1 MGINS
6 LINSLPGAV
15 STGTTVNAAQ
25 GQATPNAKVKGLPGA
40 NRADKASAATGAD
53 SFSNCLG
60 SSLAAENVQQAGS
73 ETVATEAKS
82 LDAAEAALLASLVP
96 GAAVPMPTVSEDLT
110 ALQSSVD
117 AGTQKAWLSEI
128 FAAVKEQ
135 SQTSELTGW
144 LQQWVGDDASKQ
156 NFLQQLQGMLQKT
169 AVVETP
175 PLHLREA
182 LAEVM
187 QNSAINTP
195 ALTET
200 APAAVLTQEAPV
212 QPQAPIQQQAPVQ
225 TAAVQSQTATEEIP
239 LAAAMQQAAGVN
251 EMVKPAAL
259 SEAVQAKQNGNA
271 AEAPQTTAQSA
282 ADSDAAI
289 SAAPTL
295 YQPQGRSVS
304 SEPQTVQGQTSD
316 SQGKNVESAA
326 ATNYGVRRAA
336 SGNTDSAA
344 AFAGQAF
351 GEAAAQKNVPVKA
364 DAQVESDF
372 QPIQAALLQHAAPKM
387 QTEAVV
393 AATNAA
399 STAPA
404 DPHGVFDQMVAQ
416 ARMIRLP
423 DSTEMVIRLRPEHL
437 GELVLKVAV
446 DAAGTVNATFHSS
459 NAEVRAVLEANL
471 QQFRQEMQQQGVRVQ
486 GAAVYAGLGDA
497 LPQQQQG
504 QQGKTPQG
512 KNTGV
517 LAEEKLEPVEL
528 SLDTGDAAVD
538 YRI

>member
-1 MGINS
+1 MGINT
-6 LINSLPGAV
+6 LINSLPGGV
-15 STGTTVNAAQ
+15 SNGGAVNAAQ
-25 GQATPNAKVKGLPGA
+25 GQAAPNAKAKGLLGA
-40 NRADKASAATGAD
+40 NRTDKASSATGAD
-53 SFSNCLG
+53 SFSACLG
-60 SSLAAENVQQAGS
+60 SSVAAENAQQAGS

-96 GAAVPMPTVSEDLT
+96 GAVVPMQTINEDAT
-110 ALQSSVD
+110 ALQNGVD
-117 AGTQKAWLSEI
+117 AGTQKAWLSEV

-135 SQTSELTGW
+135 NQTSELTGW

-169 AVVETP
+169 AIVETP

-187 QNSAINTP
+187 QNSVANTP
-195 ALTET
+195 A
-200 APAAVLTQEAPV
+200 QKG
-212 QPQAPIQQQAPVQ
+212 APVQ
-225 TAAVQSQTATEEIP
+225 TAVVQSQTATEETPI
-239 LAAAMQQAAGVN
+239 AAMTQQAAAVN
-251 EMVKPAAL
+251 DVVKPAVIIDTA
-259 SEAVQAKQNGNA
+259 QPKQNVNA

-282 ADSDAAI
+282 ADSEAAI
-289 SAAPTL
+289 AAAPTL

-304 SEPQTVQGQTSD
+304 SESQMATGKTSD
-316 SQGKNVESAA
+316 TQAQNVESAA

-336 SGNTDSAA
+336 SENADSAA
-344 AFAGQAF
+344 SFAGQAF
-351 GEAAAQKNVPVKA
+351 SEGTAQKTMPVKA
-364 DAQVESDF
+364 DAQAETDF
-372 QPIQAALLQHAAPKM
+372 QPIQAALLQNTASKM
-387 QTEAVV
+387 QAEATV
-393 AATNAA
+393 ATNAA

-404 DPHGVFDQMVAQ
+404 DPHGVFDQIVAQ

-504 QQGKTPQG
+504 QQGKSPQS
-512 KNTGV
+512 KNTGIA
-517 LAEEKLEPVEL
+517 AEEKLEPVEL

>member
-1 MGINS
+1 MGINT
-6 LINSLPGAV
+6 LINSLPGGASNGNSV
-15 STGTTVNAAQ
+15 TAAQ
-25 GQATPNAKVKGLPGA
+25 GQANPNTAIKGLSKA
-40 NRADKASAATGAD
+40 SRADRTSATKEAD
-53 SFSNCLG
+53 SFSACLG
-60 SSLAAENVQQAGS
+60 SSLAAETVQQTGS
-73 ETVATEAKS
+73 ETVATEVKS
-82 LDAAEAALLASLVP
+82 LDTAEAALLASLVP
-96 GAAVPMPTVSEDLT
+96 GAVLPAQTVNEDLT
-110 ALQSSVD
+110 ALQSGVD
-117 AGTQKAWLSEI
+117 AGTQKTWLSEI

-135 SQTSELTGW
+135 NQTSELTGW

-187 QNSAINTP
+187 QNSGVNTP
-195 ALTET
+195 VLKET
-200 APAAVLTQEAPV
+200 AASTPAAAV
-212 QPQAPIQQQAPVQ
+212 QQQTPVQ
-225 TAAVQSQTATEEIP
+225 TTVAQ
-239 LAAAMQQAAGVN
+239 
-251 EMVKPAAL
+251 
-259 SEAVQAKQNGNA
+259 
-271 AEAPQTTAQSA
+271 PQTTATEKATAVETQQPAVISDSIKPEVRVEA
-282 ADSDAAI
+282 AQQRQNVTAAEEPQKTAQAVADSGVAV
-289 SAAPTL
+289 SAPTL

-304 SEPQTVQGQTSD
+304 SEPQATKGQPND
-316 SQGKNVESAA
+316 SQTQNVESAA

-336 SGNTDSAA
+336 SENTDSAA
-344 AFAGQAF
+344 SFAGQAF
-351 GEAAAQKNVPVKA
+351 SEATAPKTVSVKA
-364 DAQVESDF
+364 DVQSDTDF
-372 QPIQAALLQHAAPKM
+372 QPIQAALLQQTAPKA
-387 QTEAVV
+387 QAEGTA

-399 STAPA
+399 SAAPA

-423 DSTEMVIRLRPEHL
+423 DSTEMVIRLKPEHL

-459 NAEVRAVLEANL
+459 NADVRAVLEANL

-504 QQGKTPQG
+504 QQGRTPQG
-512 KNTGV
+512 KSTGV
-517 LAEEKLEPVEL
+517 LTEEKLEPVDL

-538 YRI
+538 YRV

>member
-1 MGINS
+1 MGINT
-6 LINSLPGAV
+6 LINSLPGGV
-15 STGTTVNAAQ
+15 SNGGAVNAAQ
-25 GQATPNAKVKGLPGA
+25 GQAAPNAKAKGLLGA
-40 NRADKASAATGAD
+40 NRTDKASSATGAD
-53 SFSNCLG
+53 SFSACLG
-60 SSLAAENVQQAGS
+60 SSVAAENAQQAGS

-96 GAAVPMPTVSEDLT
+96 GAVVPMQTINEDAT
-110 ALQSSVD
+110 ALQNGVD
-117 AGTQKAWLSEI
+117 AGTQKAWLSEV

-135 SQTSELTGW
+135 NQTSELTGW

-169 AVVETP
+169 ATVETP

-187 QNSAINTP
+187 QNSVANTP
-195 ALTET
+195 A
-200 APAAVLTQEAPV
+200 QKG
-212 QPQAPIQQQAPVQ
+212 APVQ
-225 TAAVQSQTATEEIP
+225 TAVVQSQTATEETPI
-239 LAAAMQQAAGVN
+239 AAMTQQAAAVN
-251 EMVKPAAL
+251 DVVKPAVIIDTA
-259 SEAVQAKQNGNA
+259 QPKQNVNA

-282 ADSDAAI
+282 ADSEAAI
-289 SAAPTL
+289 AAAPTL

-304 SEPQTVQGQTSD
+304 SESQMATGKTSD
-316 SQGKNVESAA
+316 TQAQNVESAA

-336 SGNTDSAA
+336 SENADSAA
-344 AFAGQAF
+344 SFAGQAF
-351 GEAAAQKNVPVKA
+351 SEGTAQKTMPVKA
-364 DAQVESDF
+364 DAQAETDF
-372 QPIQAALLQHAAPKM
+372 QPIQAALLQNTASKM
-387 QTEAVV
+387 QAEATV
-393 AATNAA
+393 ATNAA

-404 DPHGVFDQMVAQ
+404 DPHGVFDQIVAQ

-504 QQGKTPQG
+504 QQGKSPQS
-512 KNTGV
+512 KNTGIA
-517 LAEEKLEPVEL
+517 AEEKLEPVEL
-528 SLDTGDAAVD
+528 SLDIGDAAVD

>member
-1 MGINS
+1 MGINT
-6 LINSLPGAV
+6 LINSLPGGV
-15 STGTTVNAAQ
+15 SNGGAVNAAQ
-25 GQATPNAKVKGLPGA
+25 GQAAPNAKAKGLLGA
-40 NRADKASAATGAD
+40 NRTDKASSATGAD
-53 SFSNCLG
+53 SFSACLG
-60 SSLAAENVQQAGS
+60 SSVAAENAQQAGS

-96 GAAVPMPTVSEDLT
+96 GAVVLMQTINEDAT
-110 ALQSSVD
+110 ALQNGVD
-117 AGTQKAWLSEI
+117 AGTQKAWLSEV

-135 SQTSELTGW
+135 NQTSELTGW

-169 AVVETP
+169 ATVETP

-187 QNSAINTP
+187 QNSVANTP
-195 ALTET
+195 A
-200 APAAVLTQEAPV
+200 QKG
-212 QPQAPIQQQAPVQ
+212 APVQ
-225 TAAVQSQTATEEIP
+225 TAVVQSQTATEETPI
-239 LAAAMQQAAGVN
+239 AAMTQQAVVVN
-251 EMVKPAAL
+251 DAVKPAVL
-259 SEAVQAKQNGNA
+259 IDTVQPKQNA
-271 AEAPQTTAQSA
+271 SAVEKPQTTAQSA
-282 ADSDAAI
+282 ADSEAAI
-289 SAAPTL
+289 AAAPTL

-304 SEPQTVQGQTSD
+304 SESQMATGKTSD
-316 SQGKNVESAA
+316 TQAQNVESAA

-336 SGNTDSAA
+336 SENADSAA
-344 AFAGQAF
+344 SFAGQAF
-351 GEAAAQKNVPVKA
+351 SEGTAQKTMPVKA
-364 DAQVESDF
+364 DAQAETDF
-372 QPIQAALLQHAAPKM
+372 QPIQAALLQNTASKM
-387 QTEAVV
+387 QAEATV
-393 AATNAA
+393 ATNAA

-404 DPHGVFDQMVAQ
+404 DPHGVFDQIVAQ

-504 QQGKTPQG
+504 QQGKSPQS
-512 KNTGV
+512 KNTGIA
-517 LAEEKLEPVEL
+517 AEEKLEPVEL

>member
-1 MGINS
+1 MGINT
-6 LINSLPGAV
+6 LINSLPGGV
-15 STGTTVNAAQ
+15 SNGGAVNAAQ
-25 GQATPNAKVKGLPGA
+25 GQAAPNAKAKGLPGA
-40 NRADKASAATGAD
+40 NRTDKASSATGAD
-53 SFSNCLG
+53 SFSACLG
-60 SSLAAENVQQAGS
+60 SSVAAENAQQAGS

-96 GAAVPMPTVSEDLT
+96 GAVVLMQTINEDAT
-110 ALQSSVD
+110 ALQNGVD
-117 AGTQKAWLSEI
+117 AGTQKAWLSEV

-135 SQTSELTGW
+135 NQTSELTGW

-169 AVVETP
+169 AIVETP

-187 QNSAINTP
+187 QNSVANTP
-195 ALTET
+195 A
-200 APAAVLTQEAPV
+200 QKG
-212 QPQAPIQQQAPVQ
+212 APVQ
-225 TAAVQSQTATEEIP
+225 TAVVQSQTATEETPI
-239 LAAAMQQAAGVN
+239 AAMTQQAVVVN
-251 EMVKPAAL
+251 DAVKPAVL
-259 SEAVQAKQNGNA
+259 IDTVQPKQNA
-271 AEAPQTTAQSA
+271 SAVEKPQTTAQSA
-282 ADSDAAI
+282 ADSEAAI
-289 SAAPTL
+289 AAAPTL

-304 SEPQTVQGQTSD
+304 SESQMATGKTSD
-316 SQGKNVESAA
+316 TQAQNVESAA

-336 SGNTDSAA
+336 SENADSAA
-344 AFAGQAF
+344 SFAGQAF
-351 GEAAAQKNVPVKA
+351 SEGTAQKTMPVKA
-364 DAQVESDF
+364 DAQAETDF
-372 QPIQAALLQHAAPKM
+372 QPIQAALLQNTASKM
-387 QTEAVV
+387 QAEATV
-393 AATNAA
+393 ATNAA

-404 DPHGVFDQMVAQ
+404 DPHGVFDQIVAQ

-504 QQGKTPQG
+504 QQGKSPQS
-512 KNTGV
+512 KNTGIA
-517 LAEEKLEPVEL
+517 AEEKLEPVEL
-528 SLDTGDAAVD
+528 SLDIGDAAVD

>member
-1 MGINS
+1 MGINT
-6 LINSLPGAV
+6 LINSLPGGV
-15 STGTTVNAAQ
+15 SNGGAVNAAQ
-25 GQATPNAKVKGLPGA
+25 GQAAPNAKAKGLPGA
-40 NRADKASAATGAD
+40 NRTDKASSATGAD
-53 SFSNCLG
+53 SFSACLG
-60 SSLAAENVQQAGS
+60 SSVAAENAQQAGS

-96 GAAVPMPTVSEDLT
+96 GAVVPMQTINEDAT
-110 ALQSSVD
+110 ALQNGVD
-117 AGTQKAWLSEI
+117 AGTQKAWLSEV

-135 SQTSELTGW
+135 NQTSELTGW

-169 AVVETP
+169 AIVETP

-187 QNSAINTP
+187 QNSVANTP
-195 ALTET
+195 A
-200 APAAVLTQEAPV
+200 QKG
-212 QPQAPIQQQAPVQ
+212 APVQ
-225 TAAVQSQTATEEIP
+225 TAVVQSQTATEETPI
-239 LAAAMQQAAGVN
+239 AAMTQQAAAVN
-251 EMVKPAAL
+251 DVVKPAVIIDTA
-259 SEAVQAKQNGNA
+259 QPKQNVNA

-282 ADSDAAI
+282 ADSEAAI
-289 SAAPTL
+289 AAAPTL

-304 SEPQTVQGQTSD
+304 SESQMATGKTSD
-316 SQGKNVESAA
+316 TQAQNVESAA

-336 SGNTDSAA
+336 SENADSAA
-344 AFAGQAF
+344 SFAGQAF
-351 GEAAAQKNVPVKA
+351 SEGTAQKTMPVKA
-364 DAQVESDF
+364 DAQAETDF
-372 QPIQAALLQHAAPKM
+372 QPIQAALLQNTASKM
-387 QTEAVV
+387 QAEATV
-393 AATNAA
+393 ATNAA

-404 DPHGVFDQMVAQ
+404 DPHGVFDQIVAQ

-504 QQGKTPQG
+504 QQGKSPQS
-512 KNTGV
+512 KNTGIA
-517 LAEEKLEPVEL
+517 AEEKLEPVEL

>member
-1 MGINS
+1 MGINT
-6 LINSLPGAV
+6 LINSLPGGV
-15 STGTTVNAAQ
+15 SNGGAVNAAQ
-25 GQATPNAKVKGLPGA
+25 GQAAPNAKAKGLLGA
-40 NRADKASAATGAD
+40 NRTDKASSATGAD
-53 SFSNCLG
+53 SFSACLG
-60 SSLAAENVQQAGS
+60 SSVAAENAQQAGS

-96 GAAVPMPTVSEDLT
+96 GAVVPMQTINEDAT
-110 ALQSSVD
+110 ALQNGVD
-117 AGTQKAWLSEI
+117 AGTQKAWLSEV

-135 SQTSELTGW
+135 NQTSELTGW

-169 AVVETP
+169 AIVETP

-187 QNSAINTP
+187 QNSVANTP
-195 ALTET
+195 A
-200 APAAVLTQEAPV
+200 QKG
-212 QPQAPIQQQAPVQ
+212 APVQ
-225 TAAVQSQTATEEIP
+225 TAVVQSQTATEETPI
-239 LAAAMQQAAGVN
+239 AAMTQQAVVVN
-251 EMVKPAAL
+251 DAVKPAVL
-259 SEAVQAKQNGNA
+259 IDTVQPKQNA
-271 AEAPQTTAQSA
+271 SAVEKPQTTAQSA
-282 ADSDAAI
+282 ADSEAAI
-289 SAAPTL
+289 AAAPTL

-304 SEPQTVQGQTSD
+304 SESQMATGKTSD
-316 SQGKNVESAA
+316 TQAQNVESAA

-336 SGNTDSAA
+336 SENADSAA
-344 AFAGQAF
+344 SFAGQAF
-351 GEAAAQKNVPVKA
+351 SEGTAQKTMPVKA
-364 DAQVESDF
+364 DAQAETDF
-372 QPIQAALLQHAAPKM
+372 QPIQAALLQNTASKM
-387 QTEAVV
+387 QAEATV
-393 AATNAA
+393 ATNAA

-404 DPHGVFDQMVAQ
+404 DPHGVFDQIVAQ

-504 QQGKTPQG
+504 QQGKSPQS
-512 KNTGV
+512 KNTGIA
-517 LAEEKLEPVEL
+517 AEEKLDPVEL

>member
-1 MGINS
+1 MGINT
-6 LINSLPGAV
+6 LINSLPGGV
-15 STGTTVNAAQ
+15 SNGGAVNAAQ
-25 GQATPNAKVKGLPGA
+25 GQAAPNAKAKGLPGA
-40 NRADKASAATGAD
+40 NRTDKASSATGAD
-53 SFSNCLG
+53 SFSACLG
-60 SSLAAENVQQAGS
+60 SSVAAENAQQAGS

-96 GAAVPMPTVSEDLT
+96 GVVVPMQTINEDAT
-110 ALQSSVD
+110 ALQNGVD
-117 AGTQKAWLSEI
+117 AGTQKAWLSEV

-135 SQTSELTGW
+135 NQTSELTGW

-169 AVVETP
+169 AIVETP

-187 QNSAINTP
+187 QTSVANTSALRETAVSMPAATLQQQTP
-195 ALTET
+195 ATEE
-200 APAAVLTQEAPV
+200 AADV
-212 QPQAPIQQQAPVQ
+212 QPQQA
-225 TAAVQSQTATEEIP
+225 AAVND
-239 LAAAMQQAAGVN
+239 V
-251 EMVKPAAL
+251 VKPAVIIDTA
-259 SEAVQAKQNGNA
+259 QPKQNASA
-271 AEAPQTTAQSA
+271 ADLPQTTAQSA
-282 ADSDAAI
+282 ADSEAAI
-289 SAAPTL
+289 AAAPTL

-304 SEPQTVQGQTSD
+304 SESQMATGKTSD
-316 SQGKNVESAA
+316 TQAQNVESAA

-336 SGNTDSAA
+336 SENADSAA
-344 AFAGQAF
+344 SFAGQAF
-351 GEAAAQKNVPVKA
+351 SEGTAQKTMPVKA
-364 DAQVESDF
+364 DAQAETDF
-372 QPIQAALLQHAAPKM
+372 QPIQAALLQNTASKM
-387 QTEAVV
+387 QAEATV
-393 AATNAA
+393 ATNAA

-404 DPHGVFDQMVAQ
+404 DPHGVFDQIVAQ

-504 QQGKTPQG
+504 QQGKSPQS
-512 KNTGV
+512 KNTGIA
-517 LAEEKLEPVEL
+517 AEEKLEPVEL

>member
-1 MGINS
+1 MGINT
-6 LINSLPGAV
+6 LINSLPGGASNANAV
-15 STGTTVNAAQ
+15 TATQGQVNPNAAI
-25 GQATPNAKVKGLPGA
+25 KGLSKT
-40 NRADKASAATGAD
+40 NRTDKTGAATGTD
-53 SFSNCLG
+53 SFSTCLG
-60 SSLAAENVQQAGS
+60 SSLAVEKGQQAGI
-73 ETVATEAKS
+73 ETVATEAKD

-96 GAAVPMPTVSEDLT
+96 GTVSTMQTINEDLA
-110 ALQSSVD
+110 ALPSSVD
-117 AGTQKAWLSEI
+117 VGTQKAWLNEI
-128 FAAVKEQ
+128 FSAVKEQ
-135 SQTSELTGW
+135 KQTSELTGW

-187 QNSAINTP
+187 QNSIGNA
-195 ALTET
+195 TE
-200 APAAVLTQEAPV
+200 AVEQKV
-212 QPQAPIQQQAPVQ
+212 QAPTVAAPVQ
-225 TAAVQSQTATEEIP
+225 TAALQSQTEMSEAPVTASMEQTLENKATKPETQPDALQVRQKVSE
-239 LAAAMQQAAGVN
+239 AAEPQKMAQSQTDPV
-251 EMVKPAAL
+251 VSL
-259 SEAVQAKQNGNA
+259 SE
-271 AEAPQTTAQSA
+271 
-282 ADSDAAI
+282 
-289 SAAPTL
+289 APTL
-295 YQPQGRSVS
+295 YQPQGRIISNESQAVK
-304 SEPQTVQGQTSD
+304 GQTSD
-316 SQGKNVESAA
+316 EQGPQEQKMDSAA

-351 GEAAAQKNVPVKA
+351 SEGASQKTVPVKVDSQA
-364 DAQVESDF
+364 ETDF
-372 QPIQAALLQHAAPKM
+372 QPIQAALLQNTASKP
-387 QTEAVV
+387 QTEAT
-393 AATNAA
+393 AATSAA
-399 STAPA
+399 STAVA

-437 GELVLKVAV
+437 GDLVLKVAV

-504 QQGKTPQG
+504 QQGKSPQG
-512 KNTGV
+512 KNNAIT
-517 LAEEKLEPVEL
+517 AEEKLEPVEL

>member
-96 GAAVPMPTVSEDLT
+96 GAAVPMPTVSEALT

-128 FAAVKEQ
+128 FTAVKEQ

-212 QPQAPIQQQAPVQ
+212 Q
-225 TAAVQSQTATEEIP
+225 TAAVQPQTATEEIP
-239 LAAAMQQAAGVN
+239 LAAAIQQAAGVN

-271 AEAPQTTAQSA
+271 AAAPQTTAQSA

-372 QPIQAALLQHAAPKM
+372 QPRQAALLQHAVPKM

>member
-1 MGINS
+1 MGINT
-6 LINSLPGAV
+6 LINSLPGGV
-15 STGTTVNAAQ
+15 SNGGAVNAAQ
-25 GQATPNAKVKGLPGA
+25 GQAAPNAKAKGLPGA
-40 NRADKASAATGAD
+40 NRTDKASSATGAD
-53 SFSNCLG
+53 SFSACLG
-60 SSLAAENVQQAGS
+60 SSVAAENAQQAGS

-96 GAAVPMPTVSEDLT
+96 GAVVPMQTINEDAT
-110 ALQSSVD
+110 ALQNGVD
-117 AGTQKAWLSEI
+117 AGTQKAWLSEV

-135 SQTSELTGW
+135 NQTSELTGW

-169 AVVETP
+169 ATVETP

-187 QNSAINTP
+187 QTSVANTSA
-195 ALTET
+195 LRET
-200 APAAVLTQEAPV
+200 AVSMPAATL
-212 QPQAPIQQQAPVQ
+212 QQQAPVQ
-225 TAAVQSQTATEEIP
+225 TPPAVVQTQTTATEE
-239 LAAAMQQAAGVN
+239 AADVQPQQAAAVN
-251 EMVKPAAL
+251 DVVKPAVIIDTA
-259 SEAVQAKQNGNA
+259 QPKQNASA
-271 AEAPQTTAQSA
+271 ADLPQTTAQSA
-282 ADSDAAI
+282 ADSEAAI
-289 SAAPTL
+289 AAAPTL

-304 SEPQTVQGQTSD
+304 SESQMATGKTSD
-316 SQGKNVESAA
+316 TQAQNVESAA

-336 SGNTDSAA
+336 SENADSAA
-344 AFAGQAF
+344 SFAGQAF
-351 GEAAAQKNVPVKA
+351 SEGTAQKTMPVKA
-364 DAQVESDF
+364 DAQAETDF
-372 QPIQAALLQHAAPKM
+372 QPIQAALLQNTASNM
-387 QTEAVV
+387 QAEATV
-393 AATNAA
+393 ATNAA

-504 QQGKTPQG
+504 QQGKSPQS
-512 KNTGV
+512 KNTGIA
-517 LAEEKLEPVEL
+517 AEEKLEPVEL

>member
-1 MGINS
+1 MGINT
-6 LINSLPGAV
+6 LINSLPGGV
-15 STGTTVNAAQ
+15 SNGGAVNAAQ
-25 GQATPNAKVKGLPGA
+25 GQAAPNAKAKGLLGA
-40 NRADKASAATGAD
+40 NRTDKASSATGAD
-53 SFSNCLG
+53 SFSACLG
-60 SSLAAENVQQAGS
+60 SSVAAENAQQAGS

-96 GAAVPMPTVSEDLT
+96 GAVVLMQTINEDAT
-110 ALQSSVD
+110 ALQNGVE
-117 AGTQKAWLSEI
+117 AGTQKAWLSEV

-135 SQTSELTGW
+135 NQTSELTGW

-169 AVVETP
+169 AIVETP

-187 QNSAINTP
+187 QNSVANTP
-195 ALTET
+195 A
-200 APAAVLTQEAPV
+200 QKG
-212 QPQAPIQQQAPVQ
+212 APVQ
-225 TAAVQSQTATEEIP
+225 TAVVQSQTATEETPI
-239 LAAAMQQAAGVN
+239 AAMTQQAVVVN
-251 EMVKPAAL
+251 DAVKPAVL
-259 SEAVQAKQNGNA
+259 IDTVQPKQNA
-271 AEAPQTTAQSA
+271 SAVEKPQTTAQSA
-282 ADSDAAI
+282 ADSEAAI
-289 SAAPTL
+289 AAAPTL

-304 SEPQTVQGQTSD
+304 SE
-316 SQGKNVESAA
+316 SQMATGKTDTQAQNVESAA

-336 SGNTDSAA
+336 SENADSAA
-344 AFAGQAF
+344 SFAGQAF
-351 GEAAAQKNVPVKA
+351 SEGTAQKTMPVKA
-364 DAQVESDF
+364 DAQAETDF
-372 QPIQAALLQHAAPKM
+372 QPIQAALLQNTASKM
-387 QTEAVV
+387 QAEATV
-393 AATNAA
+393 ATNAA

-404 DPHGVFDQMVAQ
+404 DPHGVFDQIVAQ

-504 QQGKTPQG
+504 QQGKSPQG
-512 KNTGV
+512 KNTGIA
-517 LAEEKLEPVEL
+517 AEEKLEPVEL
-528 SLDTGDAAVD
+528 SLDIGDAAVD

>member
-1 MGINS
+1 MGINT
-6 LINSLPGAV
+6 LINSLPGGV
-15 STGTTVNAAQ
+15 SNGGAVNAAQ
-25 GQATPNAKVKGLPGA
+25 GQAAPNAKAKGLLGA
-40 NRADKASAATGAD
+40 NRTDKASSATGAD
-53 SFSNCLG
+53 SFSACLG
-60 SSLAAENVQQAGS
+60 SSVAAENAQQAGS

-96 GAAVPMPTVSEDLT
+96 GAVVPMQTINEDAT
-110 ALQSSVD
+110 ALQNGVD
-117 AGTQKAWLSEI
+117 AGTQKAWLSEV

-135 SQTSELTGW
+135 NQTSELTGW

-169 AVVETP
+169 AIVETP

-187 QNSAINTP
+187 QNSVANTP
-195 ALTET
+195 A
-200 APAAVLTQEAPV
+200 QKG
-212 QPQAPIQQQAPVQ
+212 APVQ
-225 TAAVQSQTATEEIP
+225 TAVVQSQTATEETPI
-239 LAAAMQQAAGVN
+239 AAMTQQAVVVN
-251 EMVKPAAL
+251 DAVKPAVIIDTA
-259 SEAVQAKQNGNA
+259 QPKQNVNA

-282 ADSDAAI
+282 ADSEAAI
-289 SAAPTL
+289 AAAPTL

-304 SEPQTVQGQTSD
+304 SESQMATGKTSD
-316 SQGKNVESAA
+316 TQAQNVESAA

-336 SGNTDSAA
+336 SENADSAA
-344 AFAGQAF
+344 SFAGQAF
-351 GEAAAQKNVPVKA
+351 SEGTAQKTMPVKA
-364 DAQVESDF
+364 DAQAETDF
-372 QPIQAALLQHAAPKM
+372 QPIQAALLQNTASKM
-387 QTEAVV
+387 QAEATV
-393 AATNAA
+393 ATNAA

-404 DPHGVFDQMVAQ
+404 DPHGVFDQIVAQ

-504 QQGKTPQG
+504 QQGKSPQS
-512 KNTGV
+512 KNTGIA
-517 LAEEKLEPVEL
+517 AEEKLEPVEL

>member
-1 MGINS
+1 MGINT
-6 LINSLPGAV
+6 LINSLPGGASNGNAV
-15 STGTTVNAAQ
+15 AAAQ
-25 GQATPNAKVKGLPGA
+25 GQVTSGSAAKGSTGA
-40 NRADKASAATGAD
+40 NRTAKTNSTTGTD
-53 SFSNCLG
+53 SFSTCLG

-82 LDAAEAALLASLVP
+82 LDTAEAALLASLIP
-96 GAAVPMPTVSEDLT
+96 GAVLPTQTVNEDLT
-110 ALQSSVD
+110 TLQSGVD
-117 AGTQKAWLSEI
+117 AGTQKTWLSEI
-128 FAAVKEQ
+128 FAAVKEKN
-135 SQTSELTGW
+135 QTSELTGW

-175 PLHLREA
+175 PVHLREA

-187 QNSAINTP
+187 QNSIVNTP
-195 ALTET
+195 VLKET
-200 APAAVLTQEAPV
+200 AASTPAAAV
-212 QPQAPIQQQAPVQ
+212 QQQTPVQ
-225 TAAVQSQTATEEIP
+225 TTVAQSQTTATEEP
-239 LAAAMQQAAGVN
+239 TAMETQQ
-251 EMVKPAAL
+251 PAAIND
-259 SEAVQAKQNGNA
+259 SIKPEVRVDAAQQRQNVTA
-271 AEAPQTTAQSA
+271 AEEPQKTAQA
-282 ADSDAAI
+282 VADSGVAI
-289 SAAPTL
+289 SAPTL

-304 SEPQTVQGQTSD
+304 SEPQTAKGQPSD
-316 SQGKNVESAA
+316 SQTPNVESAA

-336 SGNTDSAA
+336 SENTDSAA
-344 AFAGQAF
+344 SFAGQAF
-351 GEAAAQKNVPVKA
+351 SEATAPKTVSVKA
-364 DAQVESDF
+364 DVQSDTDF
-372 QPIQAALLQHAAPKM
+372 QPIQAALLQQTAPKA
-387 QTEAVV
+387 QTEATA

-423 DSTEMVIRLRPEHL
+423 DSTEMVIRLKPDHL

-459 NAEVRAVLEANL
+459 NADVRAVLEANL

-486 GAAVYAGLGDA
+486 GAAVYAGLGDT

-504 QQGKTPQG
+504 QQGRTPQG
-512 KNTGV
+512 KSTGV
-517 LAEEKLEPVEL
+517 LTEEKLEPVDL

-538 YRI
+538 YRV

>member
-1 MGINS
+1 MGINT
-6 LINSLPGAV
+6 LINSLPGGV
-15 STGTTVNAAQ
+15 SNGGAVNAAQ
-25 GQATPNAKVKGLPGA
+25 GQAAPNAKAKGLLGA
-40 NRADKASAATGAD
+40 NRTDKASSATGAD
-53 SFSNCLG
+53 SFSACLG
-60 SSLAAENVQQAGS
+60 SSVAAENAQQAGS

-96 GAAVPMPTVSEDLT
+96 GAVVPMQTINEDAT
-110 ALQSSVD
+110 ALQNGVD
-117 AGTQKAWLSEI
+117 AGTQKAWLSEV

-135 SQTSELTGW
+135 NQTSELTGW

-169 AVVETP
+169 AIVETP

-187 QNSAINTP
+187 QNSVANTP
-195 ALTET
+195 A
-200 APAAVLTQEAPV
+200 QKG
-212 QPQAPIQQQAPVQ
+212 APVQ
-225 TAAVQSQTATEEIP
+225 TAVVQSQTATEETPI
-239 LAAAMQQAAGVN
+239 AAMTQQAAAVN
-251 EMVKPAAL
+251 DVVKPAVIIDTA
-259 SEAVQAKQNGNA
+259 QPKQNVNA

-282 ADSDAAI
+282 ADSEAAI
-289 SAAPTL
+289 AAAPTL

-304 SEPQTVQGQTSD
+304 SESQMATGKTSD
-316 SQGKNVESAA
+316 TQAQNVESAA

-336 SGNTDSAA
+336 SENADSAA
-344 AFAGQAF
+344 SFAGQAF
-351 GEAAAQKNVPVKA
+351 SEGTAQKTMPVKA
-364 DAQVESDF
+364 DAQAETDF
-372 QPIQAALLQHAAPKM
+372 QPIQAALLQNTASKM
-387 QTEAVV
+387 QAEATV
-393 AATNAA
+393 ATNAA

-504 QQGKTPQG
+504 QQGKSPQS
-512 KNTGV
+512 KNTGIA
-517 LAEEKLEPVEL
+517 AEEKLEPVEL